1 MIRSCVMSSNGF
13 VTPIEIRPARLFALT
28 YLSLQGGAAALASML
43 TPIPAAPR
51 LLLCSAVLLM
61 SMQAIRRYSWRQ
73 RHRRLILAETG
84 EWRLADADGTEH
96 RLELLRRRSFWFA
109 WLVGLSFRRE
119 RTLIRVWVTPRSAGP
134 DNWRL
139 LQTRLRFP

>member
-1 MIRSCVMSSNGF
+1 MSSNGF
-13 VTPIEIRPARLFALT
+13 ATPIEIRPERLFALT
-28 YLSLQGGAAALASML
+28 YLSLQGVAATLASQL
-43 TPIPAAPR
+43 TPIPAALR

-73 RHRRLILAETG
+73 RHHRFILSGTG
-84 EWRLADADGTEH
+84 GWRLVDADGKEH

-119 RTLIRVWVTPRSAGP
+119 RSVIRVWVTPRLAGP